1 MKRQEHL
8 ATTGLY
14 VIGTLLFSLAAI
26 YNRFPLVYPDS
37 GSYLQGLIE
46 WHNLNERP
54 IFYSILVGI
63 LHWQQSLWLIR
74 GWAVDPH
81 SIRDRTRARPSSGQM
96 SASSRR
102 LVCCR
107 C

>member
-46 WHNLNERP
+46 WAQLKRTPNFLQHFGWHPALATEPMADPWLGSRSSQ
-54 IFYSILVGI
+54 YS
-63 LHWQQSLWLIR
+63 
-74 GWAVDPH
+74 
-81 SIRDRTRARPSSGQM
+81 
-96 SASSRR
+96 
-102 LVCCR
+102 
-107 C
+107 